1 MPHTAGGTCNR
12 IGLILAIGMAVLLWS
27 QLALSAPPPPAP
39 TVRLC
44 VDDNFAPFEYAP
56 PRAAHAV
63 RGATISLIER
73 ILKHNH
79 VSYKIEWFPWTRC
92 LAYVKQGTIQIGM
105 DAYYDA
111 RRNQDI
117 VYSEPY
123 YTLTPQY
130 YYSRSHY
137 PAGLGIKRLADLKR
151 YRGCGVLGY
160 SYTHYALKKEDL
172 DLGALDHASL
182 IRKLKIGRC
191 DYFVEELEVM
201 RGYALTGPSYLSD
214 PDLGHGPT
222 PGAEAPKLHFILSR
236 STPMLRKLL
245 PALNRGIV
253 RLRDNG
259 EMQRMVEATLRQSVV
274 PHISSE

>member
-1 MPHTAGGTCNR
+1 MPHTVGGTCKR
-12 IGLILAIGMAVLLWS
+12 ISLTLAIGMAVWLLS
-27 QLALSAPPPPAP
+27 QSVQATPIPPAP

-63 RGATISLIER
+63 RGATISLIEH
-73 ILKHNH
+73 ILKRNNIT
-79 VSYKIEWFPWTRC
+79 YRIEWFPWTRC
-92 LAYVKQGTIQIGM
+92 LAYVKQGAIQIGM

-117 VYSEPY
+117 IYSEPY

-130 YYSRSHY
+130 YYSRSHF
-137 PAGLGIKRLADLKR
+137 PAGLNIRRLADLKR

-160 SYTHYALKKEDL
+160 SYTHYALRKEDL

-222 PGAEAPKLHFILSR
+222 PGATAPKLHFILSR

-245 PALNRGIV
+245 PAINRGIIQ
-253 RLRDNG
+253 LRDNG
-259 EMQRMVEATLRQSVV
+259 EMQRMVETTLRQGRVS
-274 PHISSE
+274 HITRE